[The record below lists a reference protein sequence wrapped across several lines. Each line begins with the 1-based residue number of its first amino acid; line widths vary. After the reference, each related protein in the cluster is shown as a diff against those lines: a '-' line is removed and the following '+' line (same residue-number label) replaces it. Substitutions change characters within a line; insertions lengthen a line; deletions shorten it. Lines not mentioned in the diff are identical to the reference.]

1 MKVFASK
8 LIYSNLI
15 KTCILTNKSG
25 DIRISAHV
33 NLISKPLFLTLY
45 PIAVVLD
52 SSYLGT

>member
-8 LIYSNLI
+8 FIYSNLI
-15 KTCILTNKSG
+15 KTCILTIKRG

-33 NLISKPLFLTLY
+33 NLIPKPLFLTLY
-45 PIAVVLD
+45 PITAVLD